1 MLKSMGSRARL
12 GLSTQFL
19 PLAVY
24 LESLDL
30 TSLCLSFSYLQN
42 GKIQYPALQGL
53 LRTVHIKH
61 YNCYFHLLR
70 ERKNENSTEAV
81 QLGCTSESTGDFK
94 TELYKIVPWEISLD
108 ILTYLRRWRPVI
120 LYFTRY

>member
-1 MLKSMGSRARL
+1 MKDITKITLRIMSMHKLTVVIIENNAALPTLSVKVRKASQRYRRQDSIVLKSMGSRARL

-30 TSLCLSFSYLQN
+30 TSLCLSFLICKM
-42 GKIQYPALQGL
+42 GKYSTNLTGL

-61 YNCYFHLLR
+61 YNCYF
-70 ERKNENSTEAV
+70 T
-81 QLGCTSESTGDFK
+81 F
-94 TELYKIVPWEISLD
+94 
-108 ILTYLRRWRPVI
+108 
-120 LYFTRY
+120 